1 MAPFYQ
7 IITTDTLIVFI
18 LLTCYFYLTQILEII
33 GPSAVLK
40 HWKSNITF
48 ILLEGVW
55 TFPPLI
61 SKCAP
66 AYQHHIR
73 LVCIEPQP
81 VGS

>member
-1 MAPFYQ
+1 M
-7 IITTDTLIVFI
+7 
-18 LLTCYFYLTQILEII
+18 LLACYFYLTQTLEII
-33 GPSAVLK
+33 GPPAVLK
-40 HWKSNITF
+40 HWNTSEWYIYIT
-48 ILLEGVW
+48 EGVW
-55 TFPPLI
+55 IFPPLI